1 MLWLYS
7 LELLTTLFNYLS
19 GYEVKL
25 ILLNLLI
32 TADDF
37 LSIKMINSIG
47 QNCYQQNETTVIYT
61 DQSGLNITNP
71 GIHADNQKQDAP
83 VSQTEP
89 VNSIMAPRG
98 NALTTK
104 PSKSLSEY
112 IAQHCHSFRNL
123 VAAPQPDESLPGVSL
138 SPENLLNAAQQRLL
152 SVTELN
158 KMQNYTGQQNH
169 INVNGKRFELETLP
183 DDTPFF
189 YQFYCLNQKACIDD
203 ESMRIFRNNCTIEKS
218 RPAIILINKELIN
231 DKVTEQV
238 AQLEKEFEY
247 VHVID
252 MSFLL
257 GIYDVSG
264 ISITQS
270 RTRDGQFYLTVNGE
284 RCTLAN
290 ESFSNGS
297 ERVYNSNSDVLDV
310 FQFMSM
316 YHCDVISELAGVK
329 GRGCLKIDWDM
340 ELKKPLGSLKCPNGF
355 SAFVLDRVYRKSGT
369 SNNQLFHTLN
379 VENSLVAVTRPRHTI
394 LAKSVCP
401 HPRSIFRNFTIAIR
415 KSFDQPAPLST
426 YYDVKQV
433 NLTGDETN
441 LLKMLC
447 KLENREEIAGQ
458 IDTSQQLSIGFNTCS
473 SWKQIVAIPLNGIK
487 ADQSRVRG
495 VSSWQDKEVPGPDFQ
510 LSAL

>member
-1 MLWLYS
+1 M
-7 LELLTTLFNYLS
+7 N
-19 GYEVKL
+19 
-25 ILLNLLI
+25 NP
-32 TADDF
+32 
-37 LSIKMINSIG
+37 IG
-47 QNCYQQNETTVIYT
+47 QKYYQQNETAVICT
-61 DQSGLNITNP
+61 GQSGLNISNP
-71 GIHADNQKQDAP
+71 GIHADNQKQDVP

-89 VNSIMAPRG
+89 TNSVMATRD

-123 VAAPQPDESLPGVSL
+123 VAAPQPDESLPDVSPL
-138 SPENLLNAAQQRLL
+138 PENLLNAAQQRLL

-158 KMQNYTGQQNH
+158 KMQHYIGQQNH
-169 INVNGKRFELETLP
+169 ITVNGKRFELETLP

-238 AQLEKEFEY
+238 TQLEKEFEH
-247 VHVID
+247 VHVVD

-257 GIYDVSG
+257 SHYDVSG
-264 ISITQS
+264 ISISQS
-270 RTRDGQFYLTVNGE
+270 RNLDGQFYLTVNGE
-284 RCTLAN
+284 RCTLPN
-290 ESFSNGS
+290 ESLSDGS
-297 ERVYNSNSDVLDV
+297 QRVYDSNSDVLDIS
-310 FQFMSM
+310 QFISM

-340 ELKKPLGSLKCPNGF
+340 ELNEPLGSLKCPNGF
-355 SAFVLDRVYRKSGT
+355 SAFVLDRVYRKSGA

-379 VENSLVAVTRPRHTI
+379 VENSLVAVTRPRHPI
-394 LAKSVCP
+394 LAMSVCP

-415 KSFDQPAPLST
+415 KSFNQPAPLST
-426 YYDVKQV
+426 YYDVEQV

-458 IDTSQQLSIGFNTCS
+458 IDSSQQLSIGFNTNS

-495 VSSWQDKEVPGPDFQ
+495 VSSWQDKT
-510 LSAL
+510 SRS